1 MNPAESEIERR
12 IELLRTLPSFKGN
25 GWSVSVSC
33 QWLSTRVKIV
43 SVTILQGR
51 FHNLV
56 MTVTRDSEDVL
67 KAIDKAFTYI
77 TNKIEKVHEERD
89 TGQSGMAMD

>member
-1 MNPAESEIERR
+1 MQIESEIERR
-12 IELLRTLPSFKGN
+12 IELLRALPSFKGN
-25 GWSVSVSC
+25 GWSISVSC

-51 FHNLV
+51 FHNCV
-56 MTVTRDSEDVL
+56 MTVSRDSENVF
-67 KAIDKAFTYI
+67 KAINEAFI
-77 TNKIEKVHEERD
+77 CMTNKIEKIHEKRD